1 MTQISEL
8 SCHPP
13 SYTSDDFQNIYAYKS
28 TVLVLKME
36 TCATLLLITYFPD
49 GNIRQKQMY
58 TLIVKVSNQK
68 GSWNLTSKAFL
79 W

>member
-13 SYTSDDFQNIYAYKS
+13 FYTSEDFQNMYVYKS

-58 TLIVKVSNQK
+58 TLIVKV
-68 GSWNLTSKAFL
+68 
-79 W
+79 